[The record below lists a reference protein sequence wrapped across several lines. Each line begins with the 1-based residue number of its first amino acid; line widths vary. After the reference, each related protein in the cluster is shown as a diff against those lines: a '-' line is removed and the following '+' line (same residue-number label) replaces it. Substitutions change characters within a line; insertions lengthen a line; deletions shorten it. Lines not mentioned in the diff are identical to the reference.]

1 MSDAS
6 VYLPIGAHLL
16 SPEFQ
21 QFLIEWN
28 REVSNHYNG
37 WSRSEQEKYKQQF
50 PIRWS
55 GYMAVFQAY
64 VFMNKAD
71 VDAVKAYQIE
81 KEDELEWSQKAAH
94 VRRNIIALP
103 LPPLPESPVD
113 TPLPE
118 SPDGTPRPTFEDVIA
133 SAAVRLAEAEE
144 RLALMNEEIAELT
157 ELQRVE
163 SLHAT
168 AMDPIEVVR
177 QDTPTSSRSRSKF
190 YNHPHW
196 PSPVPKLFVQKLK
209 KLYGEREFERQWAT
223 AGLPQ
228 TTRLIH
234 EDCIFF
240 LFWKTNRLTVQ
251 DFLNL
256 TPLLVSHEIFP
267 YDVFSYGTG
276 RSRYW

>member
-1 MSDAS
+1 MSDAT

-16 SPEFQ
+16 PQTFQ
-21 QFLIEWN
+21 DFLIEWN
-28 REVSNHYNG
+28 RDVSNHYNG
-37 WSRSEQEKYKQQF
+37 WSRVEQENYKEEF
-50 PIRWS
+50 PVRWAA
-55 GYMAVFQAY
+55 YLAVFRAY
-64 VFMNKAD
+64 VFMHKSE

-81 KEDELEWSQKAAH
+81 QEDELEWSQKGAH
-94 VRRNIIALP
+94 IRRNMIT

-118 SPDGTPRPTFEDVIA
+118 SADGTPRHSFEDVIT
-133 SAAVRLAEAEE
+133 SATVRLAEAEE
-144 RLALMNEEIAELT
+144 RLTLMNQEIAEL
-157 ELQRVE
+157 
-163 SLHAT
+163 
-168 AMDPIEVVR
+168 MDPIEVVR
-177 QDTPTSSRSRSKF
+177 QDTLSDPAALASRSRSKF

-209 KLYGEREFERQWAT
+209 KLYGDREFERQWAE
-223 AGLPQ
+223 AGLPK

-240 LFWKTNRLTVQ
+240 LYWKTKRITVQ

-267 YDVFSYGTG
+267 YDVFSNGFG